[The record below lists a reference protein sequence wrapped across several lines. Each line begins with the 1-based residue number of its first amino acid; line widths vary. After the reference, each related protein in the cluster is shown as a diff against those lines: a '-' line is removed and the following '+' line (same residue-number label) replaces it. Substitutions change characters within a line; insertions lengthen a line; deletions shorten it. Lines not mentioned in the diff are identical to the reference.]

1 MDVFSIHLNVVICVF
16 RKRAQRE
23 KEERQREEELLAQQQ
38 REAEAAAAAEAQG
51 FIAPGDQQLVKYTEE
66 VRDRI
71 QPLPTSRDQVVALAQ
86 CVKNITL
93 NFL

>member
-1 MDVFSIHLNVVICVF
+1 MDVFSTGLNVVICAF

-51 FIAPGDQQLVKYTEE
+51 FTVPGDQQLVKYTEE

-86 CVKNITL
+86 YVKNITL